1 MSAGS
6 SEPPLER
13 VLTLRGPIT
22 RERPYSDTVWNAR
35 DEHRLMSSEAPVE
48 ICKRHPRVMHNIMWR
63 AHHKRRYWPH
73 PSWSIV
79 SKPPPIII
87 QSTKRNVAP
96 EDHHTLKLDTA
107 EEAQALVAVSCLF
120 GSY

>member
-1 MSAGS
+1 
-6 SEPPLER
+6 
-13 VLTLRGPIT
+13 
-22 RERPYSDTVWNAR
+22 
-35 DEHRLMSSEAPVE
+35 MSSEAPVE
-48 ICKRHPRVMHNIMWR
+48 ICKRHPRVMHNMMRR

-73 PSWSIV
+73 PSWSVV